1 MSDHDSEQYIKFRKW
16 LRQPNAQFEKQP
28 LTNDMEGMKQYL
40 EEIFWEAWQAGYNE
54 ALADAQAAF
63 ASPVQQIRSQ
73 LDAVESNLRALGNED
88 GAA

>member
-1 MSDHDSEQYIKFRKW
+1 MSSEKAQQHDKFHKW

-28 LTNDMEGMKQYL
+28 LTNDMEGMKLYL

-63 ASPVQQIRSQ
+63 ASPAQHIRSQ
-73 LDAVESNLRALGNED
+73 LDAVQSDLRALGNED